1 LTATI
6 APVRVVCQ
14 RVKSASVRVED
25 RVVAIIGR
33 GLCLLVGI
41 AEGDDAADVEAC
53 VDKIAGLRIF
63 SDETGK
69 MNLSV
74 VEMGGEL
81 LVVSQFTLLGDV
93 RRGRRPSFTRAA
105 DPVFAEPLIDRMVT
119 SFRARG
125 ISTSQGVFG
134 AKMEVELVNDG
145 PVTLILDVGNATVR

>member
-1 LTATI
+1 M
-6 APVRVVCQ
+6 
-14 RVKSASVRVED
+14 
-25 RVVAIIGR
+25 VAIIGR

-63 SDETGK
+63 ADETGK

-93 RRGRRPSFTRAA
+93 RKGRRPSFTRAA
-105 DPVFAEPLIDRMVT
+105 PPVFAEPLIDRMVT

>member
-1 LTATI
+1 M
-6 APVRVVCQ
+6 
-14 RVKSASVRVED
+14 KSATVKVED
-25 RVVAIIGR
+25 RVVAAIGQ
-33 GLCLLVGI
+33 GLCLLVGV

-63 SDETGK
+63 SDEMGK

-74 VEMGGEL
+74 VEVGAEL

-93 RRGRRPSFTRAA
+93 RRGRRPSFTGAA
-105 DPVFAEPLIDRMVT
+105 DPLLAEPLIDRMVM